1 MSEIK
6 RRGIEF
12 LANQIGLAKY
22 AFKNLIGNNTSIKA
36 ALLDY
41 ENNYTKVK
49 GSSIF
54 FDYDISRKNPID
66 STATSYL
73 TYDKLDNTNY
83 SLQGGEIV
91 ISSTISNFAN
101 PVSWTPQRNGPPSPE
116 GWDIYDYNAWS
127 NFIPPY
133 TSSGSANTSY
143 IIYNTL
149 SETGSGIART
159 AYTYPVRYNG
169 TAYEQVVLF
178 NFARYISVKNTTGS
192 SKTEVVLVIN
202 KSFFDGCLHINPY
215 TNTPKDLAIYSHE
228 YLVSNSVDSGL
239 TLAGTMGVL
248 GTSDELKKIA
258 FQVIECG
265 SDGTN
270 QRVNDYYK
278 FNIKL
283 PTAATWTNNYWFHMV
298 FYWGTHD
305 TYFQL
310 SYPSYTSGTAT
321 GFGNS
326 NVNTNWFVYP
336 KKSFFV
342 RDITNTFE
350 FDKTGVNDSNI
361 YLFNSQNTLREN
373 TESSYLSKKDPL
385 RYKLNETIQ
394 GGSIAATNSISDFVT
409 IQPEDFLPI
418 ILASKNNGNLYDSPN
433 LDLEVFIGSPVPFSE
448 IPNKWE
454 DFTYYPSIPK
464 DYNIVCKIIGTYPS
478 SYNSDTSR
486 YYNTSSYIS
495 NNISI
500 IHIEMIARNVINES
514 IGDIDLVS
522 SIVNSLIVYS
532 ERIRSNK
539 YSFFFS
545 QIARRL
551 VTRASR
557 YDVSKVRKQYHF
569 EDDSTLEYKALHN
582 LIKSPNAVSLH
593 NDNNVEPLA
602 IQFDNKAL
610 EVIKDYA
617 TEQPSKIV
625 ASYNSDGLAIYSGN
639 LSYDSEFEIYQEKY
653 NPSNFDIVASSGSK
667 LTKDYAFK
675 VKFRTSDNQFVIKN
689 LNLNSSEYF
698 LTDSEYDARVTN
710 KQNVLGYFKSSTLS
724 NVEDYRLYG
733 NAAFIPDVKMEV
745 GRQIYLRENS
755 PADSNRLTEAQYE
768 SLLVSANPTIN
779 NTQISQAKVGFGYTN
794 SFLVIDTSK
803 PNEKFNG
810 IDVLGVSISNY
821 SLNTTRYWVD
831 NTKALYGESQLPDV
845 KKPISYLDLFNDSFV
860 IAGSGYSIGVG
871 NANLIENIG
880 EQKITIASINN
891 SVQNGT
897 QSISNNKI
905 AIRVFPS
912 TNIKIK
918 GFRLKLKKTSDY
930 INTYATINAELWS
943 SKNNLPY
950 EKLAIGE
957 KIYLKSITKSLS
969 DYDFSLDYSLFK
981 NNTYWVVLDITNLP
995 PTYDPFVTGSINI
1008 DNTIVSGI
1016 LNPVDNTYTNF
1027 SRYNTG
1033 AELGIGSTNGDLI
1046 NSWYEI
1052 SSIGSSTSMTV
1063 AATGQTLYKQNYAIR
1078 YAFGMGITESSAIG
1092 ASTNLAKYSSSIG
1105 WTSYEGTAFIEYLQ
1119 PDTEIFGG
1127 FNRDFTKS
1135 TNILPTPNKYR
1146 ESSPNY
1152 IVDEHWSFNNSEM
1165 FEPDYLYIYPR
1176 SVKLQQRFVPA
1187 SGSAGTNHFA
1197 IKSTNY
1203 DENILVGTGI
1213 SLASY
1218 ISSGTSITSI
1228 KYISSTDAY
1237 NIYLSSNILSNFTET
1252 NVGIGT
1258 EQTFYAKRTNN
1269 IYVNVKYSSA
1279 TGIGNTLITL
1289 NKSPAWDTKFY
1300 SRNKF
1305 NYSQLDKSIKAN
1317 YISETYNL
1325 KYENYNVDSNYYFY
1339 NGYSIGDF
1347 TVNSSLGSTFDFK
1360 FASSYG
1366 LRVFVN
1372 ESTSASIDKWKIYG
1386 GLGYTEY
1393 TFSHNLSGA
1402 GGTIKFEVQFNN
1414 NSNIAG
1420 SGQTLIGYW
1429 RKSGE
1434 ATWNIIDNNFYQD
1447 STLAPVLIAPNKI
1460 RNLLFMSVGKN
1471 QSDVDTSTSGMP
1483 PGDRLVFRS
1492 K

>member
-12 LANQIGLAKY
+12 LAKQIGLAKY

-41 ENNYTKVK
+41 ENNFTKIK

-54 FDYDISRKNPID
+54 FDYDISRKNPVD
-66 STATSYL
+66 STSPSYL
-73 TYDKLDNTNY
+73 TYDKIDNTSY
-83 SLQGGEIV
+83 GLQGGEIV
-91 ISSTISNFAN
+91 ISSTLSNFAN
-101 PVSWTPQRNGPPSPE
+101 PVSWTPKRNGPPSPE
-116 GWDIYDYNAWS
+116 GWNIYDYNAWS

-133 TSSGSANTSY
+133 SSTGSTNTSY

-159 AYTYPVRYNG
+159 AYSFPIRYNG
-169 TAYEQVVLF
+169 TSYEQVDLF
-178 NFARYISVKNTTGS
+178 NFARYISTRNTTGS
-192 SKTEVVLVIN
+192 SKTEVVLVIS

-228 YLVSNSVDSGL
+228 YLISDSIESGL
-239 TLAGTMGVL
+239 TLAGVMGSL
-248 GTSDELKKIA
+248 GVSDTLDKLA
-258 FQVIECG
+258 FQVTECG
-265 SDGTN
+265 EDGTT

-278 FNIKL
+278 FTINL
-283 PTAATWTNNYWFHMV
+283 PGSATWTNNYWFHMV

-305 TYFQL
+305 TYFQQ
-310 SYPSYTSGTAT
+310 SYPTYSSGTAT
-321 GFGNS
+321 GFGNT
-326 NVNTNWFVYP
+326 NLNTNWYVHP

-342 RDITNTFE
+342 RNISNTFE
-350 FDKTGVNDSNI
+350 FEKTGVNDSNI
-361 YLFNSQNTLREN
+361 YLFNSFNTLKEN
-373 TESSYLSKKDPL
+373 KESSYLSKKDPF

-394 GGSIAATNSISDFVT
+394 GGSIAATNSISDFAVL
-409 IQPEDFLPI
+409 QFEDFLPI
-418 ILASKNNGNLYDSPN
+418 ILASKNIGNLYDSPN
-433 LDLEVFIGSPVPFSE
+433 LDLEVFVGSPLPFSE

-478 SYNSDTSR
+478 SFNSGTSK
-486 YYNTSSYIS
+486 YYNASSYIL

-500 IHIEMIARNVINES
+500 VHIEMVARNVINES

-522 SIVNSLIVYS
+522 SLVNSLIVYS

-557 YDVSKVRKQYHF
+557 YDVSKMRKQYHF

-582 LIKSPNAVSLH
+582 LVKSPNATSLQ
-593 NDNNVEPLA
+593 NNNNIEPLA
-602 IQFDNKAL
+602 IQFENKAL

-617 TEQPSKIV
+617 SEQPSKII
-625 ASYNSDGLAIYSGN
+625 ASYNPNGLTIDSDN
-639 LSYDSEFEIYQEKY
+639 LSYDSEFEIYQEKF
-653 NPSNFDIVASSGSK
+653 NPSDFDIVATSGSK
-667 LTKDYAFK
+667 LTKDYALK

-698 LTDSEYDARVTN
+698 LTDSEYDLRITN

-724 NVEDYRLYG
+724 NIEDYRLYG
-733 NAAFIPDVKMEV
+733 NAAFIPDIKMEV
-745 GRQIYLRENS
+745 GRQIYLKENN

-768 SLLVSANPTIN
+768 SLLASDNPNIN
-779 NTQISQAKVGFGYTN
+779 NTQIAQAKVGFGFTN
-794 SFLVIDTSK
+794 SFLVIDGSK
-803 PNEKFNG
+803 PSEKFNG
-810 IDVLGVSISNY
+810 IDVLGVTVSNY
-821 SLNTTRYWVD
+821 SLNTTRYWIN
-831 NTKALYGESQLPDV
+831 NTEALYGENQFTDV

-880 EQKITIASINN
+880 EQKITIDSINK
-891 SVQNGT
+891 SAQNGI
-897 QSISNNKI
+897 QSIANNKV
-905 AIRVFPS
+905 AIRLVLS
-912 TNIKIK
+912 SNIKIR

-943 SKNNLPY
+943 NNNNLPF
-950 EKLAIGE
+950 EKLSIGE
-957 KIYLKSITKSLS
+957 KIYLKNISNILNN
-969 DYDFSLDYSLFK
+969 YDFSLDYSLFK

-1008 DNTIVSGI
+1008 DNTSVSGVF
-1016 LNPVDNTYTNF
+1016 NPVNNTYTNF

-1046 NSWYEI
+1046 NNWYEI
-1052 SSIGSSTSMTV
+1052 SSIGSSISMTV
-1063 AATGQTLYKQNYAIR
+1063 ASTGQTLYKQNYAIR
-1078 YAFGMGITESSAIG
+1078 YAFGMGITESSATG
-1092 ASTNLAKYSSSIG
+1092 ASTNLAKYSSSVG
-1105 WTSYEGTAFIEYLQ
+1105 WTSYEGTAFIEYFQ
-1119 PDTEIFGG
+1119 PDDEFFGG
-1127 FNRDFTKS
+1127 FNRDFIDS

-1152 IVDEHWSFNNSEM
+1152 IVDEYWTFNNSEM

-1176 SVKLQQRFVPA
+1176 SVKLQERFVPA
-1187 SGSAGTNHFA
+1187 SGSAGANYFA
-1197 IKSTNY
+1197 IKSINY

-1213 SLASY
+1213 SLTSY

-1228 KYISSTDAY
+1228 KYVPTTQLY
-1237 NIYLSSNILSNFTET
+1237 NVYLSSNILSNFTET

-1258 EQTFYAKRTNN
+1258 EQTFYAKRTKD
-1269 IYVNVKYSSA
+1269 IYVNVKYNST
-1279 TGIGNTLITL
+1279 TGIGSSLITL
-1289 NKSPAWDTKFY
+1289 SKSPVWDTKFY

-1305 NYSQLDKSIKAN
+1305 NYSQLDKTIKAN
-1317 YISETYNL
+1317 YISEAYNL
-1325 KYENYNVDSNYYFY
+1325 NYENYNVDLNYYYY
-1339 NGYSIGDF
+1339 NGFSIGDF

-1372 ESTSASIDKWKIYG
+1372 ESTSASIDKWKISG
-1386 GLGYTEY
+1386 GSGFTEY
-1393 TFSHNLSGA
+1393 SFSHNLSGA

-1429 RKSGE
+1429 KKSGT
-1434 ATWNIIDNNFYQD
+1434 ATWSIIDNNFYQD
-1447 STLAPVLIAPNKI
+1447 NTLAPVLISPSKI

-1471 QSDVDTSTSGMP
+1471 QSDIDTSSSGMP